1 MDNTDLVTKKL
12 DQLERRKKRNWMA
25 RYSITLVIVFTFILL
40 IGLLFFEVVPTDA
53 RDLLNILLGAYVAVL
68 AKATDYWFKEK
79 EDPEIAEMQEFDK
92 RNGNGNG
99 NVSLREL
106 KKYLDGNMTY
116 YARRYYGRTQ
126 TAQIVVNGRELSP
139 TN

>member
-12 DQLERRKKRNWMA
+12 DQLEKRKKRNWMA

-68 AKATDYWFKEK
+68 AKTTDYWFKEK

-92 RNGNGNG
+92 RNGNGNSNSNSLPPQLGGSG
-99 NVSLREL
+99 NI
-106 KKYLDGNMTY
+106 DGDAPVLHDASANEGWT
-116 YARRYYGRTQ
+116 
-126 TAQIVVNGRELSP
+126 IVHK
-139 TN
+139 